1 MLELSLGVYF
11 RQWLGFTSKSYT
23 VHLSNFSQTQQ
34 FAGIGAH
41 HHNGV
46 AEKAIQTIMSIT
58 RTMILQS
65 AIHWPKSL
73 TPSFGPWQSSM
84 PPISTTRFQI
94 PTQVSVQMISSP
106 RQDGSKG
113 SFMTFMFGVV
123 HSMVCIRRS
132 LMARNSHIG
141 NQELLEESSWV

>member
-1 MLELSLGVYF
+1 MLKVSLGVYF

-34 FAGIGAH
+34 FADIGAH

-46 AEKAIQTIMSIT
+46 VEKAIQTINSIA
-58 RTMILQS
+58 RTLILQS

-73 TPSFGPWQSSM
+73 TPPFGPWQSSM

-106 RQDGSKG
+106 RQDGSNLHVWGCPRYVLDKKISDG
-113 SFMTFMFGVV
+113 KKLPHWKPRAS
-123 HSMVCIRRS
+123 
-132 LMARNSHIG
+132 
-141 NQELLEESSWV
+141 